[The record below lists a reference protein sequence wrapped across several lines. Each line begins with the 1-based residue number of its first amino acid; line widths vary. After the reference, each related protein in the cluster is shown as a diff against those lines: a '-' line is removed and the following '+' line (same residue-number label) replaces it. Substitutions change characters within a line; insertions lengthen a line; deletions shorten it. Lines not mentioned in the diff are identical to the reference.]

1 MLSVP
6 LLTLGNPEQLT
17 GGYLYH
23 RRMAALAPANDSE
36 LRFVSF
42 APQPFPLPVFK
53 ADAVM
58 RKTRVTNPD
67 VVLIDS
73 IAAAFLSLWLTT
85 HRFPIPLAAILH
97 QQPGGID
104 HEGLRR
110 RIQVPLDIATYRYA
124 SLLVLA
130 SQALL
135 GTLPRHLRR
144 GRKIVVV
151 PPGRDVATEV
161 ADVGDLREGR
171 RAAFLCVG
179 NWVRRKG
186 ILELLEAF
194 ASLPPGSATLHLVGR
209 DDIEEGYTSRVRARL
224 ARPDLEKRV
233 VVHGPLDRATVSGM
247 YKSSDVFALASTKEP
262 YGTVYGEAM
271 AAGLPV
277 VGWGAGNLPNLAE
290 HEREA
295 LIVEPGDVTGLS
307 TALKRLAEDAEFRAR
322 LGQAARRR
330 AESLPAWE
338 DSARFLFAA
347 LRRLQRGPV
356 A

>member
-1 MLSVP
+1 MLAVS
-6 LLTLGNPEQLT
+6 LLTLGSPEQLT

-23 RRMAALAPANDSE
+23 RRMADLAPAYDSE

-42 APQPFPLPVFK
+42 APQPFLLSVFS
-53 ADAVM
+53 ADPVM
-58 RKTRVTNPD
+58 RKTWETNPD

-73 IAAAFLSLWLTT
+73 IVAAFLALWLPT
-85 HRFPIPLAAILH
+85 HHLPVPLAAILH

-110 RIQVPLDIATYRYA
+110 GIQVPLDVATYRHA

-130 SQALL
+130 SQALM
-135 GTLPRHLRR
+135 GTLPRGLCRDR
-144 GRKIVVV
+144 EIVVV

-161 ADVGDLREGR
+161 SDVGDLRKGR
-171 RAAFLCVG
+171 RAAFLCVA

-209 DDIEEGYTSRVRARL
+209 DDIEQGYTSLVRARL
-224 ARPDLEKRV
+224 ARPDLQDRV
-233 VVHGPLDRATVSGM
+233 IIHGPVDRATVSGM
-247 YKSSDVFALASTKEP
+247 YCSSDAFVLASTKEP

-277 VGWGAGNLPNLAE
+277 VGWRAGNLPHLAG

-295 LIVEPGDVTGLS
+295 LIIEPGDITGLS
-307 TALKRLAEDAEFRAR
+307 TALQRLSEDEELRAR
-322 LGQAARRR
+322 LGEAARHR
-330 AESLPAWE
+330 AQSFPTWE
-338 DSARFLFAA
+338 DSARSLFAA
-347 LRRLQRGPV
+347 LRRLRHETT
-356 A
+356 

>member
-1 MLSVP
+1 MLSVS
-6 LLTLGNPEQLT
+6 LLTLGSPEQLT

-23 RRMAALAPANDSE
+23 RRIADLAPANDSE
-36 LRFVSF
+36 LCFVSF
-42 APQPFPLPVFK
+42 APQQFPLPVLK

-58 RKTRVTNPD
+58 RKTRETNPD

-73 IAAAFLSLWLTT
+73 IVAAFLSFWLPT

-110 RIQVPLDIATYRYA
+110 LIQVPLDIATYRHT

-130 SQALL
+130 SHALL
-135 GTLPRHLRR
+135 GTLPRNLRH
-144 GRKIVVV
+144 GREIVIV

-161 ADVGDLREGR
+161 ADVGDLRKGR
-171 RAAFLCVG
+171 RAALLCVG

-209 DDIEEGYTSRVRARL
+209 DDIDEGYTSRVRARL
-224 ARPDLEKRV
+224 AHPDLENRV
-233 VVHGPLDRATVSGM
+233 VVHGPVDRATVSGM
-247 YKSSDVFALASTKEP
+247 YQSSDAFALASTKEP

-277 VGWGAGNLPNLAE
+277 VGWRAGNLPHLAE

-295 LIVEPGDVTGLS
+295 LIIEPGDVTGLS
-307 TALKRLAEDAEFRAR
+307 TALERLAEDKELRAR
-322 LGQAARRR
+322 LGEAARHR
-330 AESLPAWE
+330 AQSLPTWE
-338 DSARFLFAA
+338 DSAQSLFAA
-347 LRRLQRGPV
+347 LRRLRRGTV
-356 A
+356 T

>member
-1 MLSVP
+1 MLSVS
-6 LLTLGNPEQLT
+6 LLTLGSPDQLT

-23 RRMAALAPANDSE
+23 RRMAALAAANDSE
-36 LRFVSF
+36 LCFVSF

-58 RKTRVTNPD
+58 RKTRDTNPD

-73 IAAAFLSLWLTT
+73 IAAQFLSFWLPT

-104 HEGLRR
+104 HGGLRR
-110 RIQVPLDIATYRYA
+110 LIQVPLDIATYRHA

-130 SQALL
+130 SHALL
-135 GTLPRHLRR
+135 GTLPRNLRR
-144 GRKIVVV
+144 GREIAVV
-151 PPGRDVATEV
+151 PPGRDVATAAV
-161 ADVGDLREGR
+161 DVGELRQGR
-171 RAAFLCVG
+171 RAAFLCVA

-209 DDIEEGYTSRVRARL
+209 DDIEENYTSRVRARL
-224 ARPDLEKRV
+224 ARPDLENRV
-233 VVHGPLDRATVSGM
+233 VVHGPVDRATVSGM
-247 YKSSDVFALASTKEP
+247 YKSSDAFVLASTKEP

-277 VGWGAGNLPNLAE
+277 VGWRAGNLPHLAE
-290 HEREA
+290 HVREA

-307 TALKRLAEDAEFRAR
+307 AALERLSADEELRAR
-322 LGQAARRR
+322 LGVAARQR
-330 AESLPAWE
+330 AQSLPTWE
-338 DSARFLFAA
+338 DSARSLFAA
-347 LRRLQRGPV
+347 LRRLRRGTI
-356 A
+356 